1 MAAIASAPLPVLKH
15 ETFHSDNDR
24 EHDGLEAELAPD
36 FDRGR
41 ILEDLIVGEHGR
53 AEEEGM
59 KLLLKGGM
67 I

>member
-1 MAAIASAPLPVLKH
+1 MAAIPAPLKH
-15 ETFHSDNDR
+15 ETFHSDDER
-24 EHDGLEAELAPD
+24 EHDGLEAELAPNKKSE
-36 FDRGR
+36 GC
-41 ILEDLIVGEHGR
+41 LEDLVVGAHGR

>member
-1 MAAIASAPLPVLKH
+1 MTVATPVSLQH
-15 ETFHSDNDR
+15 ETFHSDNER
-24 EHDGLEAELAPD
+24 EHDGLEAELAPNKAA
-36 FDRGR
+36 GR
-41 ILEDLIVGEHGR
+41 CLEDLVVGEHSR